1 MLSRRFQLCLT
12 LALALGA
19 SRAQAADTPDDKA
32 VQQTLKTLVNSIR
45 YSKDDKAAEQLAYE
59 DMCKALF
66 SDSWKT
72 MSPTDQKEAVSNLE
86 VLLRKMAFPKGRE
99 MFQYLDAVLYDPV
112 KVDNGQARIKS
123 TVVIHR
129 DVKKSEIPIEWS
141 LVKVSGKWKVV
152 DTVTMGDSTTQA
164 IREDQVQPLLKEG
177 GVPAV
182 LEAMRKKVKE
192 VQKS

>member
-1 MLSRRFQLCLT
+1 MTSLRFKLCLC
-12 LALALGA
+12 LGIVVA
-19 SRAQAADTPDDKA
+19 AARVQAAESPDDKA
-32 VQQTLKTLVNSIR
+32 VQQTLKTLVSSIR
-45 YSKDDKAAEQLAYE
+45 YSKDDKAAEQLSYE

-66 SDSWKT
+66 SDTWKT
-72 MSPTDQKEAVSNLE
+72 MSPADQKEAIANLE

-112 KVDNGQARIKS
+112 KVDNGLARIKS

-141 LVKVSGKWKVV
+141 LVKVGGKWKVV
-152 DTVTMGDSTTQA
+152 DTITMGDSTTQA